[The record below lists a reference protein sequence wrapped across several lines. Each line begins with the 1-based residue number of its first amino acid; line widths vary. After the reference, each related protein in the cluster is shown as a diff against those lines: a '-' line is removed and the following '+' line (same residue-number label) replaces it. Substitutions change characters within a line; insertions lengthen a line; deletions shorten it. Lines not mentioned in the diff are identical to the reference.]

1 MNWRNL
7 AILLSGV
14 GVATMAVTWWWWHR
28 PAVPPL
34 VPQAP
39 FVGQPMADSP
49 APTAPNVAE
58 ITSTGRQSPG
68 GPYEPSD
75 PRWKEVRAKD
85 LVDHAWEWRMPI
97 NFYGRV
103 VDENEQPVS
112 GASVV
117 AQWSDLSKKGAT
129 NETCL
134 TDGQGFFSITG
145 KTGRGITIRVSKDG
159 YYTPKRQQISFDYAA
174 FWEADYHV
182 PDPNNPV
189 LFHIRKKN
197 QGEALRNGEV
207 RPTMPADGTPVRF
220 DLLNGGKP
228 SPDGQLEIAA
238 ITNTEKYPPR
248 IFNWRA
254 TILVPG
260 GGLIE
265 HNAEFPFEAP
275 EDGYQP
281 SVGFD
286 MPTNAPD
293 WKPLIEKSYFIEFGS
308 PPRYGRIQVQINGG
322 SQKAS
327 VRYWVNPSGSRN
339 LEANSNEQVSSR

>member
-1 MNWRNL
+1 MNKRNFFL
-7 AILLSGV
+7 VLLGA
-14 GVATMAVTWWWWHR
+14 GVAATAVLWWLR
-28 PAVPPL
+28 SSPL
-34 VPQAP
+34 SAAPQAS
-39 FVGQPMADSP
+39 VMAKQSATP
-49 APTAPNVAE
+49 
-58 ITSTGRQSPG
+58 TSTPSSIAQAPPAGRQIPAG
-68 GPYEPSD
+68 THEPSD
-75 PRWKEVRAKD
+75 PRWKERELKRRID
-85 LVDHAWEWRMPI
+85 PQYEWKMPI
-97 NFYGRV
+97 NFFGRV
-103 VDENEQPVS
+103 VDENEQPVPS
-112 GASVV
+112 AKVELS
-117 AQWSDLSKKGAT
+117 WTDLSQAGSSQT
-129 NETCL
+129 QTT
-134 TDGQGFFSITG
+134 TDAQGFFSLLNQ
-145 KTGRGITIRVSKDG
+145 TGRHLEVRVSKDG

-197 QGEALRNGEV
+197 QGEALRSGEI

-220 DLLNGGKP
+220 DLLNGGRL

-238 ITNTEKYPPR
+238 VTNTEKYPPR

>member
-1 MNWRNL
+1 
-7 AILLSGV
+7 
-14 GVATMAVTWWWWHR
+14 
-28 PAVPPL
+28 
-34 VPQAP
+34 
-39 FVGQPMADSP
+39 
-49 APTAPNVAE
+49 
-58 ITSTGRQSPG
+58 
-68 GPYEPSD
+68 
-75 PRWKEVRAKD
+75 
-85 LVDHAWEWRMPI
+85 MPI
-97 NFYGRV
+97 NFFGRV
-103 VDENEQPVS
+103 VDENEQ
-112 GASVV
+112 VV
-117 AQWSDLSKKGAT
+117 PSAKVQLSWTDLSQAGSSQAQT
-129 NETCL
+129 T
-134 TDGQGFFSITG
+134 TDAQGFFSLLNR
-145 KTGRGITIRVSKDG
+145 TGRHLEVRVSKDG

-182 PDPNNPV
+182 PDSNNPV

-197 QGEALRNGEV
+197 QGEALRSGEI

-238 ITNTEKYPPR
+238 ITNTEKYPAR

-327 VRYWVNPSGSRN
+327 VSYWVNPSGSRN
-339 LEANSNEQVSSR
+339 LEANSNEQISSR

>member
-1 MNWRNL
+1 MDKRKL
-7 AILLSGV
+7 ALVLSALIVFALG
-14 GVATMAVTWWWWHR
+14 MLWWLGAPSSKR
-28 PAVPPL
+28 

-39 FVGQPMADSP
+39 VEATPTVAPYGSP
-49 APTAPNVAE
+49 RPDIAQATP
-58 ITSTGRQSPG
+58 IGRQLPG
-68 GPYEPSD
+68 GRPEPSD
-75 PRWKEVRAKD
+75 PRWKEREAKRRID
-85 LVDHAWEWRMPI
+85 PEYEWKTPI
-97 NFYGRV
+97 NFFGRV
-103 VDENEQPVS
+103 VDENEQPVPS
-112 GASVV
+112 AKVELSWTNLSQAGSSQ
-117 AQWSDLSKKGAT
+117 AQIT
-129 NETCL
+129 
-134 TDGQGFFSITG
+134 TDARGFFSLLNQ
-145 KTGRGITIRVSKDG
+145 TGRHLEVRVSKDG

>member
-1 MNWRNL
+1 MLWWL
-7 AILLSGV
+7 GV
-14 GVATMAVTWWWWHR
+14 PSSKR
-28 PAVPPL
+28 

-39 FVGQPMADSP
+39 VEVTPTVARYGSPQPDIARATP
-49 APTAPNVAE
+49 
-58 ITSTGRQSPG
+58 TGRQIPG
-68 GPYEPSD
+68 GRPEPSD
-75 PRWKEVRAKD
+75 PRWKEREVKRRID
-85 LVDHAWEWRMPI
+85 PEYEWKMPI
-97 NFYGRV
+97 NFFGRV
-103 VDENEQPVS
+103 VDENERPVPS
-112 GASVV
+112 AKVELS
-117 AQWSDLSKKGAT
+117 WTDLSQAGSSKAQT
-129 NETCL
+129 T
-134 TDGQGFFSITG
+134 TDAQGFFSLL
-145 KTGRGITIRVSKDG
+145 KQTGRHLEVRVSKDG

-197 QGEALRNGEV
+197 QGEALRSGEI
-207 RPTMPADGTPVRF
+207 RPTMPADGTPMRF
-220 DLLNGGKP
+220 DLLNGGRL

-238 ITNTEKYPPR
+238 VTNTEKYPPR

>member
-1 MNWRNL
+1 MDKRNL
-7 AILLSGV
+7 ALVLSALIVVALVMLWWLGV
-14 GVATMAVTWWWWHR
+14 PSSKR
-28 PAVPPL
+28 

-39 FVGQPMADSP
+39 VEATSTVAPYGSP
-49 APTAPNVAE
+49 QLDIARATP
-58 ITSTGRQSPG
+58 TGRQIPG
-68 GPYEPSD
+68 GRPEPSD
-75 PRWKEVRAKD
+75 PRWKEREVKRRID
-85 LVDHAWEWRMPI
+85 PEYEWKMPI
-97 NFYGRV
+97 NFFGRV
-103 VDENEQPVS
+103 VDENEQPVPS
-112 GASVV
+112 AKVELS
-117 AQWSDLSKKGAT
+117 WTDLSQAGSSQAQT
-129 NETCL
+129 T
-134 TDGQGFFSITG
+134 TDAQGFFSLLNQ
-145 KTGRGITIRVSKDG
+145 TGRHLEVRVSKDG

-197 QGEALRNGEV
+197 QGEALRSGEI
-207 RPTMPADGTPVRF
+207 RPTMPADGTPMRF
-220 DLLNGGKP
+220 DLLNGGRL

-238 ITNTEKYPPR
+238 VTNTQKYPPK

-265 HNAEFPFEAP
+265 HDAEFPFEAP

-327 VRYWVNPSGSRN
+327 VSYWVNPSGSRN

>member
-1 MNWRNL
+1 MSKRNL
-7 AILLSGV
+7 ALVLSAIMI
-14 GVATMAVTWWWWHR
+14 VALAMLWLWRRVPSSSRVQQRPVVMQFNTPRPTSPQANITPETTMA
-28 PAVPPL
+28 
-34 VPQAP
+34 
-39 FVGQPMADSP
+39 
-49 APTAPNVAE
+49 
-58 ITSTGRQSPG
+58 RQMPG
-68 GPYEPSD
+68 GPLEPSD
-75 PRWKEVRAKD
+75 PRWKEREMKRRID
-85 LVDHAWEWRMPI
+85 PQYEWKMPI

-112 GASVV
+112 GASIA
-117 AQWSDLSKKGAT
+117 AQWSDLSPNGAT
-129 NETCL
+129 TETSVS
-134 TDGQGFFSITG
+134 DNQGFFSITG
-145 KTGRGITIRVSKDG
+145 KTGRGITILISKDG
-159 YYTPKRQQISFDYAA
+159 YYTPKRQQISFDYAG
-174 FWEADYHV
+174 FWEADYYV

-197 QGEALRNGEV
+197 QGEALSSGEI
-207 RPTMPADGTPVRF
+207 RPTIPADGTPVRF
-220 DLLNGGKP
+220 DLLNGGRV

-238 ITNTEKYPPR
+238 VTNTEKYPPR

-327 VRYWVNPSGSRN
+327 VSYWVNPSGSRN
-339 LEANSNEQVSSR
+339 LEANSNGQVSSR

>member
-1 MNWRNL
+1 VDKRNL
-7 AILLSGV
+7 ALVLSALIVVALGMLWWLGV
-14 GVATMAVTWWWWHR
+14 PSSKR
-28 PAVPPL
+28 

-39 FVGQPMADSP
+39 AEATPTVAPYGSPQPDIARATP
-49 APTAPNVAE
+49 
-58 ITSTGRQSPG
+58 TGRQIPG
-68 GPYEPSD
+68 GRPEPSD
-75 PRWKEVRAKD
+75 PRWKEREVKRRID
-85 LVDHAWEWRMPI
+85 PEYEWKMPI
-97 NFYGRV
+97 NFFGRV
-103 VDENEQPVS
+103 VDENEQPVPS
-112 GASVV
+112 AKVELS
-117 AQWSDLSKKGAT
+117 WTDLSQAGSSQAQT
-129 NETCL
+129 T
-134 TDGQGFFSITG
+134 TDAQGFFSLLNQ
-145 KTGRGITIRVSKDG
+145 TGRHLEVRVSKDG

-197 QGEALRNGEV
+197 QGEALRSGEI
-207 RPTMPADGTPVRF
+207 RPTMPADGTPMRF
-220 DLLNGGKP
+220 DLLNGGRL

-238 ITNTEKYPPR
+238 VTNTEKYPPK

-327 VRYWVNPSGSRN
+327 VSYWVNPSGSRN

>member
-1 MNWRNL
+1 MDKRNL
-7 AILLSGV
+7 ALVLSALIVVALGMLWWLGV
-14 GVATMAVTWWWWHR
+14 LSSKRA
-28 PAVPPL
+28 L
-34 VPQAP
+34 QAP
-39 FVGQPMADSP
+39 VEATPTVAPYGSPQPDRAP
-49 APTAPNVAE
+49 ATP
-58 ITSTGRQSPG
+58 TGRQIPG
-68 GPYEPSD
+68 GRPEPSD
-75 PRWKEVRAKD
+75 PRWKEREVKRRID
-85 LVDHAWEWRMPI
+85 PEYEWKMPI
-97 NFYGRV
+97 NFFGRV
-103 VDENEQPVS
+103 VDENEQPVPS
-112 GASVV
+112 AKVELS
-117 AQWSDLSKKGAT
+117 WTDLSQAGSSQAQT
-129 NETCL
+129 T
-134 TDGQGFFSITG
+134 TDAEGFFSLLNR
-145 KTGRGITIRVSKDG
+145 TGRHLEVRVSKDG
-159 YYTPKRQQISFDYAA
+159 YYTPKRQQISFDYAG
-174 FWEADYHV
+174 FWETDYHV

-197 QGEALRNGEV
+197 QGEALRSGEI
-207 RPTMPADGTPVRF
+207 RPTMPADGTPMRF
-220 DLLNGGKP
+220 DLLNGGRL

-238 ITNTEKYPPR
+238 VTNTEKYPPR

-265 HNAEFPFEAP
+265 HTAEFPFEAP

-293 WKPLIEKSYFIEFGS
+293 WKPLIEKSYFIEFGL

-339 LEANSNEQVSSR
+339 LEANSNEQVPSR

>member
-1 MNWRNL
+1 VDKRNL
-7 AILLSGV
+7 ALVLSALIVVALGMLWWLGV
-14 GVATMAVTWWWWHR
+14 
-28 PAVPPL
+28 PL
-34 VPQAP
+34 SKRVPQAP
-39 FVGQPMADSP
+39 VEATPTVAPYGSPQPDIARATP
-49 APTAPNVAE
+49 
-58 ITSTGRQSPG
+58 TGRQIPG
-68 GPYEPSD
+68 GRPEPSD
-75 PRWKEVRAKD
+75 PRWKEREVKRRID
-85 LVDHAWEWRMPI
+85 PEYEWKMPI
-97 NFYGRV
+97 NFFGRV
-103 VDENEQPVS
+103 VDENEQPVPS
-112 GASVV
+112 ATVELS
-117 AQWSDLSKKGAT
+117 WTDLSQAGSSKAQT
-129 NETCL
+129 T
-134 TDGQGFFSITG
+134 TDAQGFFSLL
-145 KTGRGITIRVSKDG
+145 KQTGRHLEVRVSKDG

-197 QGEALRNGEV
+197 QGEALRSGEI
-207 RPTMPADGTPVRF
+207 RPTMPADGTPMRF
-220 DLLNGGKP
+220 DLLNGGRL

-238 ITNTEKYPPR
+238 VTNTEKYPPR

>member
-1 MNWRNL
+1 
-7 AILLSGV
+7 
-14 GVATMAVTWWWWHR
+14 
-28 PAVPPL
+28 
-34 VPQAP
+34 
-39 FVGQPMADSP
+39 
-49 APTAPNVAE
+49 
-58 ITSTGRQSPG
+58 
-68 GPYEPSD
+68 
-75 PRWKEVRAKD
+75 
-85 LVDHAWEWRMPI
+85 MPI
-97 NFYGRV
+97 NFFGRV
-103 VDENEQPVS
+103 VDENEQPVPS
-112 GASVV
+112 AKVELS
-117 AQWSDLSKKGAT
+117 WTDLSQAGSSQAQT
-129 NETCL
+129 T
-134 TDGQGFFSITG
+134 TDAQGFFSLLNQ
-145 KTGRGITIRVSKDG
+145 TGRHLEVRVSKDG

-197 QGEALRNGEV
+197 QGEALRSGEI
-207 RPTMPADGTPVRF
+207 RPTMPADGTPMRF
-220 DLLNGGKP
+220 DLLNGGRL

-238 ITNTEKYPPR
+238 VTNTEKYPPK

-327 VRYWVNPSGSRN
+327 VSYWVNPSGSRN
-339 LEANSNEQVSSR
+339 LEANSNGQVSSR

>member
-1 MNWRNL
+1 MDKRNL
-7 AILLSGV
+7 ALVLSGV
-14 GVATMAVTWWWWHR
+14 GIATMAVTWWWLHR

-39 FVGQPMADSP
+39 FVGQPVADSP
-49 APTAPNVAE
+49 ASTASNAAE

-68 GPYEPSD
+68 GTYEPSD
-75 PRWKEVRAKD
+75 PRWKEVRAKE

-97 NFYGRV
+97 NFFGRV
-103 VDENEQPVS
+103 VDENEQPVPS
-112 GASVV
+112 AKVQLS
-117 AQWSDLSKKGAT
+117 WTDLSQAGSSQAQT
-129 NETCL
+129 T
-134 TDGQGFFSITG
+134 TDAQGFFSLLNR
-145 KTGRGITIRVSKDG
+145 TGRHLEVRVSKDG

-197 QGEALRNGEV
+197 QGEALRSGEI

-220 DLLNGGKP
+220 DLLNGGRL

-238 ITNTEKYPPR
+238 VTNTEKYPPK

-327 VRYWVNPSGSRN
+327 VSYWVNPSGSRN

>member
-1 MNWRNL
+1 
-7 AILLSGV
+7 
-14 GVATMAVTWWWWHR
+14 
-28 PAVPPL
+28 
-34 VPQAP
+34 
-39 FVGQPMADSP
+39 
-49 APTAPNVAE
+49 
-58 ITSTGRQSPG
+58 
-68 GPYEPSD
+68 
-75 PRWKEVRAKD
+75 
-85 LVDHAWEWRMPI
+85 MPI
-97 NFYGRV
+97 NFFGRV
-103 VDENEQPVS
+103 VDENEQPVPS
-112 GASVV
+112 AKVELSWTNLSQAGSSQ
-117 AQWSDLSKKGAT
+117 AQT
-129 NETCL
+129 T
-134 TDGQGFFSITG
+134 TDAQGFFSLLNQ
-145 KTGRGITIRVSKDG
+145 TGRHLEVRVSKDG

-197 QGEALRNGEV
+197 QGEALRSGEI
-207 RPTMPADGTPVRF
+207 RPTMPADGTPMRF
-220 DLLNGGKP
+220 DLLNGGRL

-238 ITNTEKYPPR
+238 VTNTEKYPPK

-275 EDGYQP
+275 EDGYQS
-281 SVGFD
+281 SVWFD

-308 PPRYGRIQVQINGG
+308 PRRYGRIQVQINGG

-327 VRYWVNPSGSRN
+327 VSYWVNPSGSRN

>member
-1 MNWRNL
+1 MDKRNL
-7 AILLSGV
+7 ALVLSALIVVALGMFWWLGV
-14 GVATMAVTWWWWHR
+14 PSSKR
-28 PAVPPL
+28 

-39 FVGQPMADSP
+39 VQTTPTVAPYGSPQPDIAWATP
-49 APTAPNVAE
+49 
-58 ITSTGRQSPG
+58 TGRQIPG
-68 GPYEPSD
+68 GRPEPSD
-75 PRWKEVRAKD
+75 PRWKEREVKRRID
-85 LVDHAWEWRMPI
+85 PEYEWKMPI
-97 NFYGRV
+97 NFFGRV
-103 VDENEQPVS
+103 VDENEQPVPS
-112 GASVV
+112 AKVELS
-117 AQWSDLSKKGAT
+117 WTDLSQAGSSQAQT
-129 NETCL
+129 T
-134 TDGQGFFSITG
+134 TDAQGFFSLLNQ
-145 KTGRGITIRVSKDG
+145 TGRHLEVRVSKDG
-159 YYTPKRQQISFDYAA
+159 YYTLKRQQISFDYAA

-197 QGEALRNGEV
+197 QGEALRSGEI
-207 RPTMPADGTPVRF
+207 RPTMPADGTPMRF
-220 DLLNGGKP
+220 DLLNGGRL

-238 ITNTEKYPPR
+238 VTNTEKYPPK